1 MAHEI
6 LLQNFR
12 RPISIV
18 SNIARQ
24 HTSPVCSSNQSS
36 QKNNSYRHNTNVSNV
51 TASSNDWFPDTAASY
66 HMTLDFSA
74 LEISD
79 EYKGPDTITIGSQL
93 KCFNM
98 SSHLKKIHGTPPD
111 YEFLHVFGLLSILCY
126 GPIITISSPTEL
138 HLMFSL
144 GMPRTITGTL
154 PEQFSS
160 TPWLTLIASIPPP
173 NSIKPSSS
181 TLSLNSVDP
190 SNNNNS
196 GFSLSSSSA
205 SQDPISSPVQQLMPV
220 LPILTE
226 PSQPPGRSHSM
237 VPRPNPKK
245 KTLAFMFVLDGKVQS
260 SPVTLSEPTCYTKA
274 LKVPSWR
281 EAMSSK
287 ITVLIH
293 HQIWELVLK
302 PSNSNIMGCK
312 WVFSTETPS

>member
-18 SNIARQ
+18 ANINRK
-24 HTSPVCSSNQSS
+24 HTSPICGLNNHQS
-36 QKNNSYRHNTNVSNV
+36 KWCCKCYNRDNITANVSNV
-51 TASSNDWFPDTAASY
+51 TASSNDWFPDTAASH

-74 LEISD
+74 LEISE
-79 EYKGPDTITIGSQL
+79 EYKGPDTITIVPSRFWNFAMHTAVYLINRLPTQVL
-93 KCFNM
+93 QHVYPFE
-98 SSHLKKIHGTPPD
+98 KIHGTPPD
-111 YEFLHVFGLLSILCY
+111 YEFLRVFGLLSILCY
-126 GPIITISSPTEL
+126 GPIITTSSPTEL

-144 GMPRTITGTL
+144 GIPRTITGAP

-181 TLSLNSVDP
+181 TLSLNSVGP

-220 LPILTE
+220 LPTLT
-226 PSQPPGRSHSM
+226 
-237 VPRPNPKK
+237 
-245 KTLAFMFVLDGKVQS
+245 
-260 SPVTLSEPTCYTKA
+260 
-274 LKVPSWR
+274 
-281 EAMSSK
+281 
-287 ITVLIH
+287 
-293 HQIWELVLK
+293 K
-302 PSNSNIMGCK
+302 PS
-312 WVFSTETPS
+312 